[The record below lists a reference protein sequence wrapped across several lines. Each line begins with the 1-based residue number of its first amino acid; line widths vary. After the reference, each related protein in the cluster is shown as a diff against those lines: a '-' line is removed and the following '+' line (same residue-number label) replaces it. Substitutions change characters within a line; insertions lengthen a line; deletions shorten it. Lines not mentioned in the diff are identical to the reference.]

1 MSPLSDHTP
10 CSWLDRLPDPVQ
22 LRAMTPDARARTI
35 GHCLRLELQHLL
47 AVPPGHRLSPGLPLR
62 GQGLDTLDALHL
74 GRRIRRAL
82 DAEVPAE
89 VLRES
94 TVGELTALLA
104 R

>member
-1 MSPLSDHTP
+1 
-10 CSWLDRLPDPVQ
+10 
-22 LRAMTPDARARTI
+22 
-35 GHCLRLELQHLL
+35 
-47 AVPPGHRLSPGLPLR
+47 LR

>member
-1 MSPLSDHTP
+1 MSEENP
-10 CSWLDRLPDPVQ
+10 CNWLDRLPDPVA
-22 LRAMTPDARARTI
+22 LRAMTPDERAGAI
-35 GHCLRLELQHLL
+35 GHCLRLELHDLL
-47 AVPPGHRLSPGLPLR
+47 AVPPGHRLSPALSLR
-62 GQGLDTLDALHL
+62 GQGLDPLDALHL

-94 TVGELTALLA
+94 TVGELTDLLA